1 MQSRNTNNVKG
12 IYLLVDEYDAFSNEY
27 LDLND
32 GSTWNESQ
40 SLLKGFWAQAK
51 ACMTTNEI
59 SRCFITGV
67 SPLLMADFTVVSISS
82 PICAQGPVGTN
93 DVWIRGNQGQR
104 HFKIMKKQFGNYRFF
119 QYGDVL
125 SVFNTNTCL
134 KYLQCIHER
143 EIPPDHPS
151 NSESF
156 KLDKDIT
163 RSRSAWLSFV
173 LHVGTVL
180 DHYKLNV
187 DDVVKALQQV
197 VSTGDILVLLGY
209 YRHLVSEHD
218 VGDDDLTSKSEENH

>member
-1 MQSRNTNNVKG
+1 
-12 IYLLVDEYDAFSNEY
+12 
-27 LDLND
+27 
-32 GSTWNESQ
+32 
-40 SLLKGFWAQAK
+40 
-51 ACMTTNEI
+51 
-59 SRCFITGV
+59 
-67 SPLLMADFTVVSISS
+67 
-82 PICAQGPVGTN
+82 
-93 DVWIRGNQGQR
+93 
-104 HFKIMKKQFGNYRFF
+104 MKKQFGNYRFF

>member
-1 MQSRNTNNVKG
+1 MQSSDFIQHMHCIWMTNQG

-59 SRCFITGV
+59 
-67 SPLLMADFTVVSISS
+67 
-82 PICAQGPVGTN
+82 N
-93 DVWIRGNQGQR
+93 
-104 HFKIMKKQFGNYRFF
+104 
-119 QYGDVL
+119 VL
-125 SVFNTNTCL
+125 KALWVPMMCGSEET

-218 VGDDDLTSKSEENH
+218 VVMISLDAVGKQSENGSCNVMGLLINSTNAGQARNHSTPQNTQGYQLSGSYHQLMQDLGMVIG

>member
-1 MQSRNTNNVKG
+1 MLHADPKYAYFDRTQYISTLSYFKDPVIIFPATMPVWK
-12 IYLLVDEYDAFSNEY
+12 ITDSHNEY

-82 PICAQGPVGTN
+82 PI
-93 DVWIRGNQGQR
+93 GNQGQR

-151 NSESF
+151 NSEIPN
-156 KLDKDIT
+156 LIV
-163 RSRSAWLSFV
+163 AQHFV
-173 LHVGTVL
+173 EAVL